1 MKTKLAD
8 INSNQ
13 QPNDQFLWHAH
24 PARQKQTKMVIAI
37 VVISAIAILVY
48 LLSNTLIWSTF
59 SALVLIIALQRF
71 FFPSRFKIDSKGIT
85 AQYFIGK
92 KNFDWRYIRRFNYDE
107 NGGYLSTRKIPT
119 RLDAYRGMHLYFN
132 ANRTEIIERIKNKI
146 EENKL

>member
-1 MKTKLAD
+1 MKTKFAD
-8 INSNQ
+8 NNTNQ
-13 QPNDQFLWHAH
+13 QSDDQFSWQAH
-24 PARQKQTKMVIAI
+24 PARQKQTNMVIAI

-48 LLSNTLIWSTF
+48 LLSNTLLWSTF

-92 KNFDWRYIRRFNYDE
+92 KYFDWQYIRRFNYDV

-132 ANRTEIIERIKNKI
+132 EDRTEIIKRI
-146 EENKL
+146 EEKIKVNRP